1 MRRLPAP
8 SDPTKTTIVIN
19 NLLISKTDKVVCLI
33 AQGVR
38 RPLHPFRNSIQAF
51 G

>member
-8 SDPTKTTIVIN
+8 SDSTKTHIIIN
-19 NLLISKTDKVVCLI
+19 NLLISKTDKVLRLI

-38 RPLHPFRNSIQAF
+38 RPLQPFRNSIQAL